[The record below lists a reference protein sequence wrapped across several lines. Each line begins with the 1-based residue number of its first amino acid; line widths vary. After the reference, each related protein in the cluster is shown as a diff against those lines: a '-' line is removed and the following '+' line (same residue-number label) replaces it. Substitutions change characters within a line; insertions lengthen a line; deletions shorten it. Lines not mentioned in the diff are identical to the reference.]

1 MKILANCR
9 GSHLFRVKLKK
20 IGNLT
25 ELQKRADHADWGG
38 VKNPKVGK
46 VKTGKQII
54 YHVTAPMSGQFLKSR
69 SDRSSLA
76 KSA

>member
-1 MKILANCR
+1 MVLC
-9 GSHLFRVKLKK
+9 
-20 IGNLT
+20 
-25 ELQKRADHADWGG
+25 ELLCLCECVSECVYVGKGG

-76 KSA
+76 KLP